1 MRCIEGLALASLLWV
16 LAMPAGRAQTA
27 AADPLAANSPAANS
41 PAVVNPRG
49 PLPARPRHLKLPAPA
64 RASDWDAY
72 KLQAGQRLVQAHP
85 DSTYMGVPPEP
96 LYGIPVLEIELNAN
110 GSVRHVRVIRE
121 PVEAKETIRM
131 AIDAVHR
138 AAPYGDVSRLP
149 KPWKFVEVFI
159 FDENRRFKPA
169 SLDR

>member
-1 MRCIEGLALASLLWV
+1 MRFTEALALACLLWA
-16 LAMPAGRAQTA
+16 LASPGSWAQ
-27 AADPLAANSPAANS
+27 PAAEAQQ
-41 PAVVNPRG
+41 AVVNPSG
-49 PLPARPRHLKLPAPA
+49 PLPARPRYVRLAAPA
-64 RASDWDAY
+64 GAPDWDAF

-96 LYGIPVLEIELNAN
+96 LYAIPVLEIELNAN
-110 GSVRHVRVIRE
+110 GSVRRVRVVRE
-121 PVEAKETIRM
+121 PLEAKETIRL

-138 AAPYGDVSRLP
+138 AAPFGDVSRLP
-149 KPWKFVEVFI
+149 KPWMFVEVFL